1 MNIKT
6 GDFVKGITNDYS
18 ITNTKMTRGVVTDV
32 CDGSIVV
39 RVLDHDDGD
48 TGIFTV
54 NPEKFEVIGHQKQF
68 DRAEVLKFLKDGCKK
83 AILDYD
89 LSDANLSGADLSDA
103 NLSGAD
109 LSGADL
115 SDANL
120 RGANL
125 SDANLSGADLRRAN
139 LSDANLSDAN
149 LRRANL
155 SGADLSDANL
165 RGANL
170 RRANLSGADLRR
182 ANLRGANLSD
192 ANLRRANLSGADLS
206 DANLRGANLRRANL
220 SGADLRRANLRGA
233 NLSDANLSGADLD
246 YSCYPLWCGSLHLK
260 ADKRLACQL
269 AYHLCSMQC
278 DDADYIKM
286 RNSILGF
293 ANQFHRAD
301 ECGELK
307 EREI

>member
-1 MNIKT
+1 MNIKI
-6 GDFVKGITNDYS
+6 GDFVKGITNDYV

-32 CDGSIVV
+32 CDESIVV

-68 DRAEVLKFLKDGCKK
+68 GRAEVLEFLKDGCKK

-89 LSDANLSGADLSDA
+89 LRGADLR
-103 NLSGAD
+103 GAD
-109 LSGADL
+109 LRGADL
-115 SDANL
+115 RRADL
-120 RGANL
+120 RR
-125 SDANLSGADLRRAN
+125 ADLRRAN
-139 LSDANLSDAN
+139 LSDAD
-149 LRRANL
+149 
-155 SGADLSDANL
+155 L

-170 RRANLSGADLRR
+170 RRADLSGANLSD
-182 ANLRGANLSD
+182 ADLRGANLSG
-192 ANLRRANLSGADLS
+192 ANLSDAD
-206 DANLRGANLRRANL
+206 LRGANLRRADL
-220 SGADLRRANLRGA
+220 SGAN
-233 NLSDANLSGADLD
+233 LD

>member
-1 MNIKT
+1 MNIKI
-6 GDFVKGITNDYS
+6 GDFVKGITNDYG

-32 CDGSIVV
+32 RDGSIVV

-48 TGIFTV
+48 IGIFTV
-54 NPEKFEVIGHQKQF
+54 NPKKFEVIGHQKQF
-68 DRAEVLKFLKDGCKK
+68 DRAEVLKLLKDGCKK

-89 LSDANLSGADLSDA
+89 LSNADLSE
-103 NLSGAD
+103 
-109 LSGADL
+109 
-115 SDANL
+115 
-120 RGANL
+120 
-125 SDANLSGADLRRAN
+125 
-139 LSDANLSDAN
+139 
-149 LRRANL
+149 
-155 SGADLSDANL
+155 
-165 RGANL
+165 
-170 RRANLSGADLRR
+170 ADLRR
-182 ANLRGANLSD
+182 ANLRGANLS
-192 ANLRRANLSGADLS
+192 NANLSNANLSNADLS
-206 DANLRGANLRRANL
+206 E
-220 SGADLRRANLRGA
+220 ADLRRANLRGA
-233 NLSDANLSGADLD
+233 NLSNANLSNADLSNADLSEADLRHANLRDADLSEADLD

>member
-1 MNIKT
+1 MDIKI
-6 GDFVKGITNDYS
+6 GDFVKGITNDYG
-18 ITNTKMTRGVVTDV
+18 ITNTKMTRGVVINV
-32 CDGSIVV
+32 YERNIEV
-39 RVLDHDDGD
+39 RVLDHDDGE
-48 TGIFTV
+48 TGVYTV
-54 NPEKFEVIGHQKQF
+54 DPKKFEVIGHQKQF
-68 DRAEVLKFLKDGCKK
+68 DHAEVLKLLKDGCKK

-89 LSDANLSGADLSDA
+89 LSYANLRGADLRGA
-103 NLSGAD
+103 NLRGAD
-109 LSGADL
+109 
-115 SDANL
+115 L

-125 SDANLSGADLRRAN
+125 SDADLRGANLSDADLRGANLSYAN
-139 LSDANLSDAN
+139 LSDANLSDA
-149 LRRANL
+149 
-155 SGADLSDANL
+155 DL
-165 RGANL
+165 RGAN
-170 RRANLSGADLRR
+170 
-182 ANLRGANLSD
+182 
-192 ANLRRANLSGADLS
+192 
-206 DANLRGANLRRANL
+206 
-220 SGADLRRANLRGA
+220 
-233 NLSDANLSGADLD
+233 LD